1 MVSAGSRRPSR
12 PRATAGARVTGG
24 EAAGRRL
31 LTEMAPDL
39 RATTGLVRAA
49 CFNILGE
56 QVVGARVVDLCAGAG
71 SLGIEALSRGA
82 GHATFVEVQR
92 GRAQVIEANL
102 ASLHWAD
109 RAEVVVSDATHW
121 IRVEPLKLQECR
133 LVFLD
138 PPYREAGP
146 QLCLDVL
153 RLLGKLAEEEGG
165 WDPRVVAEHHRD
177 LSVPAQVGA
186 LNCVRTARY
195 GTTVLS
201 FYRRLP

>member
-1 MVSAGSRRPSR
+1 M
-12 PRATAGARVTGG
+12 TGG

-31 LTEMAPDL
+31 LTEMSPDL

-56 QVVGARVVDLCAGAG
+56 LVVGARVADLFAGAG

-82 GHATFVEVQR
+82 AQATFVEVQR
-92 GRAQVIEANL
+92 GRARVIEANL
-102 ASLHWAD
+102 ASLDWGARSEVIVAD
-109 RAEVVVSDATHW
+109 ALHW
-121 IRVEPLKLQECR
+121 IRASGSKVNQYQ
-133 LVFLD
+133 LVLLD
-138 PPYREAGP
+138 PPYRGPGP
-146 QLCLDVL
+146 QLCLDAL
-153 RLLGKLAEEEGG
+153 GLLGKVAEGDPQ

-177 LSVPAQVGA
+177 MSVPAQAGA

-201 FYRRLP
+201 FYRRPS

>member
-1 MVSAGSRRPSR
+1 M
-12 PRATAGARVTGG
+12 
-24 EAAGRRL
+24 
-31 LTEMAPDL
+31 TEMAPDL

-56 QVVGARVVDLCAGAG
+56 LVVGAQVVDLFAGAG

-82 GHATFVEVQR
+82 GKATFVEVQR

-102 ASLHWAD
+102 ASLDWGG
-109 RAEVVVSDATHW
+109 RSEVIVMDALHW
-121 IRVEPLKLQECR
+121 IRAPGSAISQCQLAL
-133 LVFLD
+133 LD
-138 PPYREAGP
+138 PPYRGSGP
-146 QLCLDVL
+146 QLCLDAL
-153 RLLGKLAEEEGG
+153 RLLGKVAEDDPR

-177 LSVPAQVGA
+177 LLVPAQAGA

-201 FYRRLP
+201 FYRRLT